1 MQRIR
6 HIHAITRRLIVMTT
20 VAVAV
25 LGAIFALTFF
35 YNQRFLVTWA
45 VPLCGI
51 IGGFVSIQ
59 QRLNKVTDEE
69 LALLNASWFQIL
81 LVPIFGGVFALVLY
95 LVFLSGIVSGDLFPV
110 FSFPSRDE
118 IEEGEDFM
126 LHIFQET
133 YPSSGPDLAKLLFW
147 SFVAG
152 FSERFVPQLIS
163 SVTSSVSEAAERD
176 QRDERDDTQER

>member
-1 MQRIR
+1 MERIR
-6 HIHAITRRLIVMTT
+6 HIHSITKRLIVMTT
-20 VAVAV
+20 VAIAV
-25 LGAIFALTFF
+25 LGGIFALTFF
-35 YNQRFLVTWA
+35 FNQRFLVTWA

-59 QRLNKVTDEE
+59 QRLNNVTDEE
-69 LALLNASWFQIL
+69 LVLLDASWFQIL

-95 LVFLSGIVSGDLFPV
+95 LVFLSGIVSGDLFPR
-110 FSFPSRDE
+110 FTFPTQ
-118 IEEGEDFM
+118 EERQSGDDFM
-126 LHIFQET
+126 LSIFRET

-163 SVTSSVSEAAERD
+163 KVTTSVTSVSERAERD
-176 QRDERDDTQER
+176 DSADR

>member
-1 MQRIR
+1 MERIR
-6 HIHAITRRLIVMTT
+6 HIHAITKRLIVMTT

-25 LGAIFALTFF
+25 LGGVFALTFF
-35 YNQRFLVTWA
+35 FNQRFLVTWA

-59 QRLNKVTDEE
+59 QRLNKVADEE

-95 LVFLSGIVSGDLFPV
+95 LVFLSGIVSGDLFPA
-110 FSFPSRDE
+110 FSFPNQDD

-126 LHIFQET
+126 LHIFQKT

-163 SVTSSVSEAAERD
+163 TVTSSVSEVSGVSE
-176 QRDERDDTQER
+176 RDERDDSAER

>member
-1 MQRIR
+1 MDMDRIKN
-6 HIHAITRRLIVMTT
+6 IHAITRRLIIMTT
-20 VAVAV
+20 VAVLA
-25 LGAIFALTFF
+25 LGLIFGTTFF
-35 YNQRFLVTWA
+35 LGQRFLVTWA

-59 QRLNKVTDEE
+59 QRLNNVSDEE
-69 LALLNASWFQIL
+69 LVLLNNSWFQIL

-95 LVFLSGIVSGDLFPV
+95 LVFLAGIVSGDLFPT

-118 IEEGEDFM
+118 VPPEGDFM
-126 LHIFQET
+126 LSLFRET
-133 YPSSGPDLAKLLFW
+133 YPASGQDLAKLLFW

-163 SVTSSVSEAAERD
+163 QVTSGRGK
-176 QRDERDDTQER
+176 DESDDR

>member
-20 VAVAV
+20 VAVGV
-25 LGAIFALTFF
+25 LGVIFALTFF

-110 FSFPSRDE
+110 FSFPNRND
-118 IEEGEDFM
+118 IEEGEDYI
-126 LHIFQET
+126 LLIFRET
-133 YPSSGPDLAKLLFW
+133 YPSTGPDLAKLLFW

-163 SVTSSVSEAAERD
+163 SVTSSVTDTSA
-176 QRDERDDTQER
+176 RDDTEER